1 MVCGEQLLAAELKK
15 INMLLTVYAIFFII
29 YLKEVIILCKRPDLP
44 FHPTSI
50 GVPERRPT
58 SVFCHTEFRPLWHTR
73 SYNNGGFSLKREIL

>member
-1 MVCGEQLLAAELKK
+1 MARHLKVKSEPFMVCGEQLLAAELKK

-58 SVFCHTEFRPLWHTR
+58 SVFCHTEFRPL
-73 SYNNGGFSLKREIL
+73 